1 MLTSRISQ
9 KADCDT
15 TRALEMTNLKH
26 REVWLRAKSKLMC
39 SLRIAK
45 FMDEL
50 NNSRRSMEDEV
61 RDYLNLKAGL
71 YNRQT
76 MVKSKKLPFGIFHPN
91 SRCKQVW
98 NMLIGFL
105 LLYTATVTPFV
116 ITFLDTGTLDT
127 WFAIDTVIDFCYITD
142 VILNCNT
149 AFFDVDARLKVERKA
164 IVINYLKG
172 WMVIDVV
179 ACIPIGLIPTI
190 INQSSGKSYNKLVR
204 LFRLRSIPKLFRF
217 SKAIKLIKT
226 YKTYFLLEKIQIFLN
241 INHSV
246 MRLFATLTGIII
258 SLHIVAC
265 FWYLFS
271 TFSDNEYETWVY
283 RYGYENSS
291 IFTLYITSFYWAITT
306 LTSVGYGDIT
316 PYSDAELI
324 FTVFWVIATMYF
336 LSITVSSLSSVITMI
351 DIKKKTLDLKL
362 NMVDEYAKEARVSKS
377 TKKKMQNRIRMTS
390 ERMNL
395 SLEEEEKFMKEI
407 PRDLKFEIACNMY
420 DGFLNNIPFFKTKDK
435 EFITKIALFLQPR
448 YFSRKDPIIS
458 IGDVANEIYILM
470 HGSVNYVSDEELT
483 IFKVINEGG
492 DFGDIEVL
500 LKFKRIYSAVAACET
515 TLLVMKETYV
525 NKIKDC
531 FPGIWH
537 EMKEKAKKKIISM
550 NYLLAEVTLIKRLKK
565 ENSLEQIKPKSYKE
579 MIEKELDHIKNRY
592 EKKAKSRVKAEN
604 DFTIEAYAKI
614 SENFSV
620 VEELRRE
627 LKNLTSGLES
637 LVKQKSGNKG
647 FCELFNL

>member
-1 MLTSRISQ
+1 MLTSRRSI
-9 KADCDT
+9 KVDCDT
-15 TRALEMTNLKH
+15 TRALELTNLKH
-26 REVWLRAKSKLMC
+26 REVWLRAKSKLLC

-50 NNSRRSMEDEV
+50 NQSRRCMEDEV

-76 MVKSKKLPFGIFHPN
+76 IAKHKKLPWGIYHPS

-127 WFAIDTVIDFCYITD
+127 WFIIDTVIDFCYIVD

-149 AFFDVDARLKVERKA
+149 AFFDHDARLKVQRKA
-164 IVINYLKG
+164 IVLNYLKG

-179 ACIPIGLIPTI
+179 ACIPIGIIPTI
-190 INQSSGKSYNKLVR
+190 INQTSGKSYNKLVR

-226 YKTYFLLEKIQIFLN
+226 YKTNFLLEKIQIFLN

-246 MRLFATLTGIII
+246 MRLFATITGILL
-258 SLHIVAC
+258 SLHIVTC

-271 TFSDNEYETWVY
+271 TFSDKDYETWIY

-291 IFTLYITSFYWAITT
+291 IFTIYVTSFYWAITT

-316 PYSDAELI
+316 PYSDVELI
-324 FTVFWVIATMYF
+324 FTICWVVATMYF

-351 DIKKKTLDLKL
+351 DIKKKNLDLKL
-362 NMVDEYAKEARVSKS
+362 NMVDEYAKEARISKG
-377 TKKKMQNRIRMTS
+377 TKKKMQNRIRMAS

-448 YFSRKDPIIS
+448 FFSRKDPIIS
-458 IGDVANEIYILM
+458 IGDVANEIYIVM

-483 IFKVINEGG
+483 IFKVINEGN

-500 LKFKRIYSAVAACET
+500 LKFKRIYNAVASCET
-515 TLLVMKETYV
+515 TLLVIKESYV
-525 NKIKDC
+525 KKIKDG
-531 FPGIWH
+531 FPGIWQD
-537 EMKEKAKKKIISM
+537 MKEKAKKKIISM
-550 NYLLAEVTLIKRLKK
+550 NYSLAEVTVIKRLKK
-565 ENSLEQIKPKSYKE
+565 ECSLEQIKMKTYKE
-579 MIEKELDHIKNRY
+579 MIEKELERIKGRY
-592 EKKAKSRVKAEN
+592 ETKVKSRVKAEN
-604 DFTIEAYAKI
+604 DFSIEAYAKI
-614 SENFSV
+614 SENFSI
-620 VEELRRE
+620 VEELRNE
-627 LKNLTSGLES
+627 LKNLTEGLES
-637 LVKQKSGNKG
+637 LIQGRNKEGVKIDN
-647 FCELFNL
+647 